1 VGFVPAFQS
10 PVCPRVWGSGCS
22 RVEHR
27 LLGTDLVSLTST
39 SRQLPSRGVVDPP
52 RRVWQ
57 WNVGDGGA
65 VSDTLL
71 GPEGSDDT
79 RRPPV
84 LFRVSRRVWAGF
96 FWLVGPAEI
105 ATVSWWVWGAG
116 CILRTSQWTRA
127 SL

>member
-1 VGFVPAFQS
+1 VGLVPAFQS

-57 WNVGDGGA
+57 WNVGGGGA

-71 GPEGSDDT
+71 GPEGSGDA
-79 RRPPV
+79 RWPARWHLEGV
-84 LFRVSRRVWAGF
+84 VVVVVCAGWF
-96 FWLVGPAEI
+96 LLVVGPADHMSLSC
-105 ATVSWWVWGAG
+105 VG
-116 CILRTSQWTRA
+116 CGVPVVF
-127 SL
+127 